1 MDQSTRLLGCLA
13 KIAIAGA
20 VAAAPNGGTVSRT
33 FIPLNDAVTSGGA
46 PIWLDVGVLES
57 VSEQTSSSKIETYR
71 PSPGVLVADDV
82 LETKLKRELT
92 ATVSECSN
100 AMWLLM
106 QRALKATTIQTGA
119 IGQYVPLSGGV
130 SKMWL
135 KLQRYDGQTNAL
147 LFAEQIWGN
156 AEISDAVDVGGEKPI
171 QFKLKFTQLW
181 APLNSATGN

>member
-20 VAAAPNGGTVSRT
+20 VATGGTGGTVSRT
-33 FIPLNDAVTSGGA
+33 FIPLNDAATA
-46 PIWLDVGVLES
+46 DAKPIWLDIGVIES
-57 VSEQTSSSKIETYR
+57 ISEQTSSSPIETFR

-92 ATVSECSN
+92 ATITECSN
-100 AMWLLM
+100 AMWLLA
-106 QRALKATTIQTGA
+106 QRALKATTLQTGA
-119 IGQYVPLSGGV
+119 IGQYVPLSGGI

-135 KLQRYDGQTNAL
+135 KLQRYDGQDNSL
-147 LFAEQIWGN
+147 LFAEQIWGK
-156 AEISDAVDVGGEKPI
+156 AVISDAIDVGGEKPI

-181 APLNSATGN
+181 SPLNSATGN